1 MNSKIEHQTL
11 TTRYLGG
18 RGRVCYVCFVGEC
31 QVQADV
37 AHLTLLSSVKLIFF
51 CEKGLLLGLSKGD
64 ARVEIPASFVL
75 AFNCKIAVKSL
86 TRMRDVLT
94 DEYMAW
100 CSGGRRE
107 VFAVQNQHK
116 CYV

>member
-75 AFNCKIAVKSL
+75 AFNCKIACA
-86 TRMRDVLT
+86 M
-94 DEYMAW
+94 
-100 CSGGRRE
+100 
-107 VFAVQNQHK
+107 F
-116 CYV
+116 